1 MDENVTN
8 CRTVWRIMLLTID
21 AGNTRTKWA
30 VFNELGKISK
40 HDVCLNSEIDSAD
53 LSPVLLGYKRAVI
66 SNVAG
71 EQHAIHLAGKLS
83 PYHLPVHWV
92 KAAPQ
97 ACHVINR
104 YTKPETL
111 GSDRWATLIATW
123 NIKHAPCVVVNA
135 GTAVTIDALNS
146 CEINHELHGEFIGG
160 LILPGLD
167 LMQQSLGLA
176 TAQLPKADAAQVP
189 VATKLEDIFAKNT
202 ADVIYNGALHAIVGA
217 IRQMVEAL
225 MQHSQQVPYI
235 IISGGNA
242 QIIKNVLT
250 RYVTNQTI
258 IVDNL
263 VGQGLHL
270 LATSISN
277 ENTMK
282 SDAQ

>member
-1 MDENVTN
+1 
-8 CRTVWRIMLLTID
+8 MLLTID

-30 VFNELGKISK
+30 IFNELGAVTQ
-40 HDVCLNSEIDSAD
+40 HDVRLNSDIDSAD
-53 LSPVLLGYKRAVI
+53 FSPALLGYNGAVI

-71 EQHAIHLAGKLS
+71 ESHAMHLAGKLS

-92 KAAPQ
+92 KATPQ

-104 YTKPETL
+104 YTKPEAL
-111 GSDRWATLIATW
+111 GTDRWAALIATW
-123 NIKHAPCVVVNA
+123 HIKHAPCVVVNV

-146 CEINHELHGEFIGG
+146 CEINHEQYGEFIGG

-176 TAQLPKADAAQVP
+176 TAQLPKTDAAQAP
-189 VATKLEDIFAKNT
+189 SAPKSDDIFAKNT
-202 ADVIYNGALHAIVGA
+202 ADVIYNGALHAITGA
-217 IRQMVEAL
+217 IRQMIDAL
-225 MQHSQQVPYI
+225 TQHSQQAPYV

-242 QIIKNVLT
+242 SVIKEMLT
-250 RYVTNQTI
+250 RHVTNQTI

-263 VGQGLHL
+263 VCQGLYL
-270 LATSISN
+270 LATSTSN

>member
-1 MDENVTN
+1 
-8 CRTVWRIMLLTID
+8 MLLTID

-30 VFNELGKISK
+30 IFNELGEISK
-40 HDVCLNSEIDSAD
+40 HDVRLNSEIDSANF
-53 LSPVLLGYKRAVI
+53 SPELLGYNRIAI

-71 EQHAIHLAGKLS
+71 EQHAALLTKVLS
-83 PYHLPVHWV
+83 PYNLPAHWL

-97 ACHVINR
+97 ACHIINR
-104 YTKPETL
+104 YSKPETL
-111 GSDRWATLIATW
+111 GSDRWAALAAAW
-123 NIKHAPCVVVNA
+123 NMKHAPCVVVNA

-146 CEINHELHGEFIGG
+146 CEINHEQHGEFIGG

-176 TAQLPKADAAQVP
+176 TAQLPKTDAAQSLAAP
-189 VATKLEDIFAKNT
+189 KLDDIFAKNT
-202 ADVIYNGALHAIVGA
+202 ADVIYSGALHAIVGA
-217 IRQMVEAL
+217 IRQMVDAL
-225 MQHSQQVPYI
+225 TQHSQQAPYI

-242 QIIKNVLT
+242 MVIKEVLT
-250 RYVTNQTI
+250 RHVTNQTI

-263 VGQGLHL
+263 VCQGLYL
-270 LATSISN
+270 LATSTLN